1 MCQFLQQQLWH
12 QKTEDAIHDLTKT
25 SNDVAKSL
33 HNSSKLQQDI
43 MANQIETLSYQKEI
57 AEHGTILSQSM
68 EQSRV
73 HVKELMRELRAS
85 TDEQKSMI
93 FSIFDRVTKLQ
104 AMLLSEVSWL
114 YTILF
119 YGACL
124 LFIYIATSSKR
135 TEDARLWL
143 ILIVSFNAFLE
154 RLICDFTLDEDD
166 PYEDILLDSDK
177 SIQSLL
183 HHRIWISRK
192 CSIVAAFV
200 VLGFKA
206 FKYKDYNQINFQLL
220 QDIKKQNE
228 NLTYAVKILKEG
240 KVIEGNDVLDKVSK
254 EDDELADDEQSED
267 EEDNL
272 SYISTQTDM
281 TWQHLDQYSDNDDD
295 DLTDVV
301 EDEEYFSSAHS
312 SAQTTPTN
320 NNKDKVTELTPVLP
334 SMNGFEQK
342 KKGRTPSGSRNSSRG
357 ATPQRDP
364 NHAYNLRTRKQ
375 NQTFNGFDTKES
387 ADEFGKL
394 VCQTAKTHRKRRK
407 SIINTLKT
415 NPMHAISENDE

>member
-1 MCQFLQQQLWH
+1 MA
-12 QKTEDAIHDLTKT
+12 KT
-25 SNDVAKSL
+25 L

-43 MANQIETLSYQKEI
+43 MANQKETLSYQKEM
-57 AEHGTILSQSM
+57 AEHGTLLSQSM
-68 EQSRV
+68 EQSRE

-104 AMLLSEVSWL
+104 SMLLSEVSWL
-114 YTILF
+114 YTLLF

-143 ILIVSFNAFLE
+143 ILIISFNAFLE
-154 RLICDFTLDEDD
+154 RLICDYTLSEEDNN
-166 PYEDILLDSDK
+166 DILLDSEK

-183 HHRIWISRK
+183 HYRIWTARK
-192 CSIVAAFV
+192 CSIVCACI
-200 VLGFKA
+200 VLAFKA
-206 FKYKDYNQINFQLL
+206 FTFQDYNRINFQLL
-220 QDIKKQNE
+220 QDIKKQNAE
-228 NLTYAVKILKEG
+228 LSFAVKMMKQGKISEG
-240 KVIEGNDVLDKVSK
+240 KDVLDKVSK
-254 EDDELADDEQSED
+254 GDEDELADDEQSEED

-281 TWQHLDQYSDNDDD
+281 TWQHLDQYSDNDIDDADD

-301 EDEEYFSSAHS
+301 DDAEEEDLS

-320 NNKDKVTELTPVLP
+320 NNKGKVTELTPVLS
-334 SMNGFEQK
+334 SMNNFEQRK
-342 KKGRTPSGSRNSSRG
+342 KACRTTPSGNSRSSSRG
-357 ATPQRDP
+357 ATPQRDS
-364 NHAYNLRTRKQ
+364 NHRYNLRTRKQ

-387 ADEFGKL
+387 AEDFGKL
-394 VCQTAKTHRKRRK
+394 VCQTAKTHRRRRK
-407 SIINTLKT
+407 SIIDSLKT
-415 NPMHAISENDE
+415 ANPLHAISENDE